1 MEMCYMG
8 RKMEFCIEFIPEMFY
23 HTSQK
28 HLIIRNK
35 IFNEVF

>member
-1 MEMCYMG
+1 MCYMG
-8 RKMEFCIEFIPEMFY
+8 RKTEFCIEFIPEMFY